1 MDRNSI
7 IGLFLIGLILV
18 TFNLFFLPDQPAPNP
33 AEPQK
38 TVVADSQA
46 VAPEQAENPVAA
58 IVNDSMQQMRA
69 TANFGSFAPFTQ
81 GERQSISLENGH
93 IKVVF
98 DSKGGRIAQVQLKAY
113 RTYDSLPL
121 VLFTPEDSR
130 YSYQYVSEN
139 RVIETDQLYFTP
151 SVKDNKVSFRLQFGE
166 NQYLEHTYSLHDDSY
181 VVDHQVN
188 LVGLNE
194 LLADNIDYTKLN
206 WQMST
211 PRQEMDLKDERVKSD
226 IYYKYQNDAPDYLN
240 VAKSDNESLVN
251 AVKWVSFKQ
260 KFFSSTLIA
269 DQAFETAEIAGGPH
283 RNESQVAD
291 FQAEMVLP
299 IKHKK
304 EESLGF
310 RFYFGPNHFKTLKSF
325 ELGLEKQVPLGWGI
339 FGWVNRFIV
348 IPVFNWLD
356 SFNLNYG
363 LIIFLLTI
371 VIKLILMPFTYKS
384 YLSTAKMRVLKP
396 EIDEL
401 KAKYEKEPQKV
412 QAEQMKLFQ
421 KAGVNPLG
429 GCLPLLLQLPIL
441 IALFNF
447 FPASI
452 ELRQQAFLWANDLST
467 YDSIWTFGYVPV
479 INTIYGDHISLFT
492 ILMTISTLIYTRINN
507 QISGVTGQMK
517 VLSYLMPLMFLGI
530 MNNYSAALSYYYFLA
545 NMITFGQQ
553 WIIRRFVDDDA
564 IHRKIQENKKKPVKK
579 SRFQAKLEEMSKTA
593 QQKQQQRKK

>member
-18 TFNLFFLPDQPAPNP
+18 TFNLFFLPDQPVKNP

-46 VAPEQAENPVAA
+46 VENEQAPNPMAVAD
-58 IVNDSMQQMRA
+58 DSLQQIRA

-81 GERQSISLENGH
+81 GERQSISLENEH
-93 IKVVF
+93 IKVIF
-98 DSKGGRIAQVQLKAY
+98 DSKGGRISQVQLKKY

-121 VLFTPEDSR
+121 VLFNPEDSR
-130 YSYQYVSEN
+130 YSYQYVSETHI
-139 RVIETDQLYFTP
+139 IETDQLYFTP
-151 SVKDNKVSFRLQFGE
+151 SVKDNKVSFRLQFSD
-166 NQYLEHTYSLHDDSY
+166 NQYLEHSYSLHDDSY

-188 LVGLNE
+188 LVGLND

-211 PRQEMDLKDERVKSD
+211 PRQERDLKDERVKSD
-226 IYYKYQNDAPDYLN
+226 IYYKYQNDSPDYLN

-251 AVKWVSFKQ
+251 AVKWISFKQ

-304 EESLGF
+304 EESLSF
-310 RFYFGPNHFKTLKSF
+310 QFYFGPNHFKTLKTF

-363 LIIFLLTI
+363 LIILLLTI

-452 ELRQQAFLWANDLST
+452 ELRQQAFLWADDLST
-467 YDSIWTFGYVPV
+467 YDSIWTFGHVPL

-517 VLSYLMPLMFLGI
+517 VLSYIMPLMFLGI

-579 SRFQAKLEEMSKTA
+579 SRFQARLEEMSKAA